1 MRGLISTIVGRQA
14 AGMAIT
20 GGLLLATAA
29 LGFIALGCLAFALFF
44 YFLPT
49 EGAAVAA
56 CITAGVFFAAA
67 LIGALIVRKR
77 LVGSSAPETAPK
89 PGDAPGQ
96 AADLGMLV
104 AHLLREELPKNA
116 VPATLV
122 ALVGGIAAGLN
133 PQAARDVTRDLLN
146 TLVRKPD

>member
-1 MRGLISTIVGRQA
+1 MRNLISTIVGRQA

-29 LGFIALGCLAFALFF
+29 LGFIALGCLAFALYH

-49 EGAAVAA
+49 EGAVVAA
-56 CITAGVFFAAA
+56 CITAGVFLAVAVIIL
-67 LIGALIVRKR
+67 LIIRHR
-77 LVGSSAPETAPK
+77 LGGGTHHHDTATNA
-89 PGDAPGQ
+89 APGQ
-96 AADLGMLV
+96 ADLAAAVG
-104 AHLLREELPKNA
+104 HLLRDELPKNA

-122 ALVGGIAAGLN
+122 ALLAGMVAGLN
-133 PQAARDVTRDLLN
+133 PQATRNVTRDLLD